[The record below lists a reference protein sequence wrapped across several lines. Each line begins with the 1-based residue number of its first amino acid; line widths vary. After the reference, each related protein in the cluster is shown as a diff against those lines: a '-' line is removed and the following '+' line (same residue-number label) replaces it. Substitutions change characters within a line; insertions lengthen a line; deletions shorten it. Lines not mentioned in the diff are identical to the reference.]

1 MKRQLVALALA
12 LALWM
17 PAGASSAPPESV
29 RVEVEYLL
37 ASVRNSGC
45 LFFRNGTW
53 YEGKAAEAHLRD
65 KFDYLMLHDRIES
78 VEDFIE
84 GAATASSLSGLPYS
98 LKCAGSDA
106 VSSNRWLRD
115 RLARH
120 RAGDE

>member
-1 MKRQLVALALA
+1 MQRQLVAWVLA
-12 LALWM
+12 LALWL
-17 PAGASSAPPESV
+17 PGSASSALPASV
-29 RVEVEYLL
+29 RVEVECLL

-53 YEGKAAEAHLRD
+53 HEGKAAEAHLRD
-65 KFDYLMLHDRIES
+65 KFDHLVFHGRIES

-84 GAATASSLSGLPYS
+84 GAATTSSLSGRPCS
-98 LKCAGSDA
+98 LKCAGSEA
-106 VSSNRWLRD
+106 VSSDRWLLN